1 MHVLGARLVSSVD
14 DWAVVV
20 EPEAEAEA
28 DAETNEAPPV
38 TETSTEALSCCS
50 FMTVVVYTQ
59 GAKLVQDSSVPT
71 CCAHWFTQPLTV
83 YGLPDVVH
91 AVATAVPLYPSAH
104 DTVASKAPV
113 DRSRLYAGDGMT

>member
-1 MHVLGARLVSSVD
+1 MSGARLVSSVD

-20 EPEAEAEA
+20 EPDAEA
-28 DAETNEAPPV
+28 DADAEANEAPPV
-38 TETSTEALSCCS
+38 TDTCTEALSCCS

-59 GAKLVQDSSVPT
+59 SDELVQDSVAPT

-91 AVATAVPLYPSAH
+91 AVATAVPLYPSTH
-104 DTVASKAPV
+104 VTVASKAPE
-113 DRSRLYAGDGMT
+113 DRSRLYAGDGRT